1 MIGLFTFDG
10 PIYYDIN
17 GIYCSTTITNQ
28 MLRRYLTVVDKLYVA
43 IRTFHINDTYQSAH
57 LQKVSDKQIEIIEL
71 PNLNTPKNF
80 IFNSQARKILETYV
94 ARCDLFFLRIPSI
107 ISNITATLCRKAH
120 KPYFVEVGGC
130 AWDSYFHHGILGK
143 LVAPVMFNSQ
153 RRTVRN
159 ATFATYVTQ
168 QWLQQRYPTS
178 AIQEIASNVYLQSF
192 DESVL
197 CSRIGKVSQ
206 SGYQPLKLGTIASVD
221 VRYKGQDLIIR
232 AMGRLKREG
241 YNFEYYLV
249 GAGDPAYL
257 FSLATKCGVKEH
269 VHHLGV
275 KLHEDVFEWLDQID
289 IYAQPS
295 RQEGLPRSVIEAMNR
310 ACICIGSDT
319 AGIPELLDAD
329 FIFKSGNVS
338 QLCRVLRNVC
348 NINDYKTVVRR
359 NFKKSEEFSLEK
371 LDNVRNGIYR
381 KYRIYVLKQHGDS
394 NDSER

>member
-1 MIGLFTFDG
+1 MTGLFTFDG
-10 PIYYDIN
+10 PIYCDIN

-57 LQKVSDKQIEIIEL
+57 LQKVSDEQIEIIEL

-120 KPYFVEVGGC
+120 KPYLVEVGGC

-143 LVAPVMFNSQ
+143 LIAPAMFNSQ
-153 RRTVRN
+153 RRTVRK

-168 QWLQQRYPTS
+168 QWLQHRYPTP
-178 AIQEIASNVYLQSF
+178 AIQVVASNVYLQSF

-197 CSRIGKVSQ
+197 RSRIDKVSQ
-206 SGYQPLKLGTIASVD
+206 SGYKPYKLGTIASVD

-249 GAGDPAYL
+249 GAGDPTYL
-257 FSLATKCGVKEH
+257 FSLAAKCGVRER

-275 KLHEDVFEWLDQID
+275 KLHKEIFEWLDQID

-310 ACICIGSDT
+310 ACTCIGSDT
-319 AGIPELLDAD
+319 AGIPELLDDA
-329 FIFKSGNVS
+329 FIFKSGNVG
-338 QLCRVLRNVC
+338 QICRVLKYVYRYS
-348 NINDYKTVVRR
+348 DYASIAKT
-359 NFKKSEEFSLEK
+359 NFERSKKFSVTK
-371 LDNVRNGIYR
+371 LDNIRETIYQEY
-381 KYRIYVLKQHGDS
+381 KAYLDSSTKQ
-394 NDSER
+394 